1 MEKEKLIKRRGT
13 ISPGKRGVRN
23 KARKGGSLT
32 IKPIPNLNFVKIQRQ
47 VIQAAEE
54 VKKLRNFSF
63 MMKMRKTILATDS
76 SDKGTHIDG
85 SIIGIQIKSKAVS
98 SLVSKI
104 SSDLT
109 SSAARVKL
117 VRTVMQDK
125 RDFPLSLYRNLM
137 IQAALTIYL
146 GDITPATLQITGQT
160 YRLYLEKIISTHKKG
175 LLVVQSKQLKNV
187 NLDVISVKD
196 LIKMEEDEEHEIDE
210 NEKLVIQE
218 IKITLKLLEYIGSL
232 DEDTRDSITMTIHL
246 DELNDLSSK
255 HRVNSLFAVS
265 ESTEST
271 KNKHMLIVRKTLV
284 ALEVIKRI
292 PVLHPIGLKII
303 AKLQEIDSKL
313 PLPYLIE
320 ARFHMQALR
329 ILTLRI
335 VMKEFSARPSLTPT
349 FNKAIVAYHKALKR
363 ALLSNPKRT
372 DIIVL
377 SEFAQVSYY
386 AYERRKILNLANHG
400 VLKIL
405 EMGKKAV
412 DVLAPSNR
420 VYIKQQKDILSAL
433 KKMKNID

>member
-54 VKKLRNFSF
+54 VKKLRNVSF
-63 MMKMRKTILATDS
+63 IMKMRKTILATDS

-146 GDITPATLQITGQT
+146 GDITPATLQIAGQT

-196 LIKMEEDEEHEIDE
+196 LIKMEEDEEREIDE

-218 IKITLKLLEYIGSL
+218 IKITLKLLEYTDSL

-329 ILTLRI
+329 IFTLRI
-335 VMKEFSARPSLTPT
+335 VMKEFSARPSVTPT

-412 DVLAPSNR
+412 DVLAPRTR

>member
-63 MMKMRKTILATDS
+63 IMKMRKTILATDS

-146 GDITPATLQITGQT
+146 GDITPATLQIAGQT

-196 LIKMEEDEEHEIDE
+196 LIKMEEDEEREIDE

-218 IKITLKLLEYIGSL
+218 IKITLKLLEYTDSL

-335 VMKEFSARPSLTPT
+335 VMKEFSARPSVTPT

>member
-196 LIKMEEDEEHEIDE
+196 LIKMEEDDEREIDE

-218 IKITLKLLEYIGSL
+218 IKITLKLLEYIDSL

>member
-54 VKKLRNFSF
+54 VKKLRNVSF
-63 MMKMRKTILATDS
+63 IMKMRKTILATDS
-76 SDKGTHIDG
+76 ADKGTHIDG

-146 GDITPATLQITGQT
+146 GDITPATLQIAGQT

-196 LIKMEEDEEHEIDE
+196 LIKMEEDEEREIDE

-218 IKITLKLLEYIGSL
+218 IKITLKLLEYTDSL